1 MSTPSER
8 AVTVNRPLVPSF
20 RRVEVSVVRV
30 WIRLGES
37 SEGITLR
44 GEARVLEQIRSEV
57 VGGCLYLGPAPN
69 ASFSTE
75 VPVEIEFATSA
86 LEAVSCAAGA
96 QVLLQGAAGGVLQA
110 AAASGARL
118 RVEGEMD
125 QVWAMAESGGTVD
138 LSGLS
143 CRNVSAQSASGGR
156 VI

>member
-1 MSTPSER
+1 MSIPSER
-8 AVTVNRPLVPSF
+8 AVTVNRALVAGF
-20 RRVEVSVVRV
+20 HRVEVSVVRV
-30 WIRLGES
+30 LVRLGES
-37 SEGITLR
+37 TEGVTLR
-44 GEARVLEQIRSEV
+44 GEARVLDQIQTEV

-75 VPVEIEFATSA
+75 IPVEIEFTVNA

-96 QVLLQGAAGGVLQA
+96 QVLLRGAAGGSLQL

-118 RVEGEMD
+118 RVEGELS
-125 QVWAMAESGGTVD
+125 QVWAMAESGGMVD
-138 LSGLS
+138 LSGLA